1 MNKQLAMIFGVFFV
15 SSTFCFAEDANRQ
28 SIQAALDAQCEA
40 AREQRLAPER
50 AMYIDECVA
59 TKFKDSREACER
71 FYRDY
76 GDRTADRAPLYYDLP
91 ECVKAFDFRQSVQP

>member
-1 MNKQLAMIFGVFFV
+1 MNRQLVMIFGVFLIG
-15 SSTFCFAEDANRQ
+15 STVCIADDTNRK
-28 SIQAALDAQCEA
+28 SVQAALDAQCEA

-59 TKFKDSREACER
+59 KKFKESREECTR

-76 GDRTADRAPLYYDLP
+76 GAQTGDRAALYYDLP
-91 ECVKAFDFRQSVQP
+91 ECVKAFDFRKNVQP